1 MEIAVYLNEA
11 ELGGER
17 AFVFES
23 AVLRLAVQFQ
33 MPAAGASGRL
43 PVELPV
49 ELLETVFDQLNIGG
63 YLIAAEPWAARYLE
77 AGNRLLSVGDV
88 VVVDGHAYAVAA
100 SGWDFVPAAEL
111 QEAVDRH
118 TCMAVG

>member
-17 AFVFES
+17 AFVSES
-23 AVLRLAVQFQ
+23 AVLRLAVHFQ
-33 MPAAGASGRL
+33 MPAAGASGG
-43 PVELPV
+43 VPV
-49 ELLETVFDQLNIGG
+49 ELLETVFDQFNIGG

-100 SGWDFVPAAEL
+100 SGWDLVPAVEL

-118 TCMAVG
+118 ACMAVG